1 MYNLRFFFL
10 FVAFVLSACATK
22 PAEYKAVDDKSF
34 FGSRD
39 GYKDERLADG
49 THRISVFY
57 AQEADREKFFAQR
70 AAEICGGEGKY
81 MVSDKAHRTNS
92 ITSYAY
98 TGMVMVPIH
107 TVTVHLEG
115 VVACAS

>member
-1 MYNLRFFFL
+1 MKKIIFILL
-10 FVAFVLSACATK
+10 LGVLSACATK
-22 PAEYKAVDDKSF
+22 PAQYKAVEEGKWFS
-34 FGSRD
+34 SRD

-57 AQEADREKFFAQR
+57 DEGADREKFFAQR

-81 MVSDKAHRTNS
+81 MVSEKAHRTNS

-98 TGMVMVPIH
+98 TGMVMVPIQ

-115 VVACAS
+115 VVACVP